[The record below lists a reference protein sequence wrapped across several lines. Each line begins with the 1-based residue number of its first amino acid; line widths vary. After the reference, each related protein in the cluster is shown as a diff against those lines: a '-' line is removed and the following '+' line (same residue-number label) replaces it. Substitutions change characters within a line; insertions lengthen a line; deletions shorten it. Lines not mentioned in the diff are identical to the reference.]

1 MIERHSLEINKS
13 KRMDGLPEGLCS
25 GREQWRVRSSTSND
39 SESGFKSDNKG
50 RRGHD
55 SLWGLVTNHC
65 GAIGTDCLWLIL
77 LVVGWLVSDFRL
89 NVDLTTP
96 SDIYLRDTSSS
107 AASGQETINQIICVA
122 RAVYCPSDQHRR
134 GKGRAERYQCISA
147 HCSQPWTP

>member
-1 MIERHSLEINKS
+1 MNERHSLEINKS
-13 KRMDGLPEGLCS
+13 KRMDSLPEGLRS

-50 RRGHD
+50 RRGRGL
-55 SLWGLVTNHC
+55 LWCLATNHC
-65 GAIGTDCLWLIL
+65 GATGTDCLWLIL

-89 NVDLTTP
+89 SVDLTTP

-107 AASGQETINQIICVA
+107 AASGQETINRIICVA

-134 GKGRAERYQCISA
+134 GQGLAGRCQCIST
-147 HCSQPWTP
+147 HWTQPWTP